1 MLNVV
6 EAGDRPSHTLLL
18 FKENHN
24 VVILIDEVFLTPF
37 VISMHNSL
45 FNSDFSIMYNIF
57 W

>member
-24 VVILIDEVFLTPF
+24 VVILIDEVFLIPL
-37 VISMHNSL
+37 VISMHL